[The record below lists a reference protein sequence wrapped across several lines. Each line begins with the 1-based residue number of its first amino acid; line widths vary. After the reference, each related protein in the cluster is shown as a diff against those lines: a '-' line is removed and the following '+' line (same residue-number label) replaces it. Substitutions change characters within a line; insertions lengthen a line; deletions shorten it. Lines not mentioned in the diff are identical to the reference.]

1 MYSNENLLATP
12 ELRCYTKDRRI
23 VLLRF
28 PQVVDKTI
36 RTCARALTPGG
47 APSKLCLG
55 GSFLSPRRAGC
66 PKIAVELSMAVAP
79 ALLPCDAFSIQT
91 HPHPKQPCTTLI
103 SRRGVPL
110 NPENGKVYGVEPSR

>member
-28 PQVVDKTI
+28 PQVLDKTI

-55 GSFLSPRRAGC
+55 GSFLSPRRSGC
-66 PKIAVELSMAVAP
+66 PKSAVEVSMAVVV
-79 ALLPCDAFSIQT
+79 ALLACVAFSIQAQAQT
-91 HPHPKQPCTTLI
+91 KQPSPALI
-103 SRRGVPL
+103 SSRAGAVKPTDGK
-110 NPENGKVYGVEPSR
+110 ENCVRTSR